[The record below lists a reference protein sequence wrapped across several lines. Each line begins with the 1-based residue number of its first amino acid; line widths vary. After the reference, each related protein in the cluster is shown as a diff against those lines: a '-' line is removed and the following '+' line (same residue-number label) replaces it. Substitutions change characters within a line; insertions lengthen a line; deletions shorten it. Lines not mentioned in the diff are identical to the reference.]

1 MPSDCQKTA
10 QLLDG
15 NICAQVYQN
24 QLKAEIQNHLI
35 THENRPGLA
44 VIQIGSDPAST
55 LYINKKKSACAWVNI
70 ETFSHQL
77 AHHTSESE
85 LLQLIEHLNHEA
97 NIHGILVQ
105 MPLPRHINPLNI
117 IEAIRPSKDVD
128 GLHPHALGHLIQKDP
143 TFTPCTPYG
152 IQLMLQHYQLSLSGL
167 NTVIVGSSITVG
179 RPIGLMCLN
188 ENATITLCH
197 SATRHLKDH
206 IQTAD
211 CLITAIG
218 NPHVIDPNWLTD
230 YLMIIDVGIHRSP
243 EGRVMGD
250 IPQHAALHR
259 TQWLTPVP
267 GGVGP
272 MTVTALLL
280 NTWQAY
286 QRQNQH
292 KIET

>member
-1 MPSDCQKTA
+1 MASDCQKTA

-85 LLQLIEHLNHEA
+85 LLQLIEQLNYDSS
-97 NIHGILVQ
+97 IHGILVQ
-105 MPLPRHINPLNI
+105 MPLPKHMNSLNI
-117 IEAIRPSKDVD
+117 IEAIHPDKDVD
-128 GLHPHALGHLIQKDP
+128 GLHPHALGNLIQKKP

-152 IQLMLQHYQLSLSGL
+152 IQLMLYHYQLNLSGL

-197 SATRHLKDH
+197 SATQNLKRH

-211 CLITAIG
+211 CLIAAIG
-218 NPHVIDPNWLTD
+218 NPDVIDPDWLTNHSI
-230 YLMIIDVGIHRSP
+230 IIDVGINRSI
-243 EGRVMGD
+243 EGSVIGD
-250 IPQHAALHR
+250 IPYETALYR

-280 NTWQAY
+280 NTWKAY
-286 QRQNQH
+286 QNQISS
-292 KIET
+292 KI